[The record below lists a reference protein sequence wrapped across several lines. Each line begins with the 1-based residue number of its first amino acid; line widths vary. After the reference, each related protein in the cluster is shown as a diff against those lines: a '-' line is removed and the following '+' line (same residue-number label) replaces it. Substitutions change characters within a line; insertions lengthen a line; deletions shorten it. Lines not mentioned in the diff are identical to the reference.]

1 MYYNFYKII
10 IGCEI
15 HIKIKEKKIFSNNL
29 NLSNYDLS
37 IPGKLPLLNNNVFN
51 ILKKICF
58 NIYSC
63 FFKYTLFERKMYFYY
78 DLTKNYQ
85 ITQNNFQIF
94 FNLIIKNLCNCN
106 IFIKKIHLEEDA
118 ASSNIEL
125 KYINYNRSG
134 NSLLEIVTEPVF
146 NNLNCLIFF
155 LKKII
160 YIFKYNNFSKCNLFL
175 GEFRCDINLS
185 LINKFN
191 LKKTK
196 KIELKNLNS
205 FNSIKNS
212 LLYEFKRNIICLE
225 KNIYLSKQTRNF
237 NKKTNKIRKKCFS
250 KEYNYD
256 IDYDFRI
263 KIFFDY
269 NLFLFL
275 KKKNIKNIIFKKNLI
290 YLKTINIFKKN
301 NLKKN
306 VFLLLFYK
314 NNLLNNK
321 KIVNS
326 FNILFFFKKKFL
338 FFFYYIFSK
347 KKKIKKIKKI
357 FCIFNF

>member
-1 MYYNFYKII
+1 MYYKFYKIL
-10 IGCEI
+10 IGSEI
-15 HIKIKEKKIFSNNL
+15 HIKLKEKKIFSNNL
-29 NLSNYDLS
+29 ILSGYDLS
-37 IPGKLPLLNNNVFN
+37 IPGKLPLLNNNIFN
-51 ILKKICF
+51 ILKKLCL
-58 NIYSC
+58 NVYNC

-94 FNLIIKNLCNCN
+94 FNIIIKNLCNCN
-106 IFIKKIHLEEDA
+106 IYIKKIHLEEDA
-118 ASSNIEL
+118 ASSNIEE

-134 NSLLEIVTEPVF
+134 NTLLEIVTEPVF

-160 YIFKYNNFSKCNLFL
+160 YLFKNNNFSNCNLYL
-175 GEFRCDINLS
+175 GEFRCDINIS
-185 LINKFN
+185 LINKIN

-196 KIELKNLNS
+196 KIEIKNLNS

-237 NKKTNKIRKKCFS
+237 YKKTNKIRKKCFS

-263 KIFFDY
+263 KVFFDY
-269 NLFLFL
+269 DLFIFC
-275 KKKNIKNIIFKKNLI
+275 KKKNIINNIFKKNLI
-290 YLKTINIFKKN
+290 YIKKKNIFKKKSFKN
-301 NLKKN
+301 NI
-306 VFLLLFYK
+306 FLIFSFK
-314 NNLLNNK
+314 NNLLKNK
-321 KIVNS
+321 IINS
-326 FNILFFFKKKFL
+326 FYIFFLFKKKILFY
-338 FFFYYIFSK
+338 FFFIFKKK

-357 FCIFNF
+357 FSYFNF